1 MNIAFLGSHLKTTYG
16 RLIAHQGDLKCIGTI
31 FKTLYIELAFHIGH
45 TATCQFPV
53 STRYTHSYK
62 LQYFIVLLIQNLTTN
77 NALCPHT

>member
-1 MNIAFLGSHLKTTYG
+1 MDVAFLGRHLKATYG
-16 RLIAHQGDLKCIGTI
+16 RLIAHEGNLERIGTI

-45 TATCQFPV
+45 TATCQFTIG
-53 STRYTHSYK
+53 TRYTHSYK